1 MKKWFQKAMVSAV
14 AVVTLGLVSP
24 SHAFWEGIF
33 EGHTN
38 SKTQMEGNTSEPTT
52 LVAYAS
58 EQRTIEQIDQIDEQP
73 IDLTEIARQQA
84 YAKFGA
90 KIGPKIQEDF
100 DTLIFPKMQEAI
112 DMTVARLN
120 DEDLSN
126 LAITENPSGNY
137 SEKIFNVYNRNTHE
151 DIIRFHVRT
160 ENRPMDGFYYNF
172 HYHTYDDG
180 FVTHYDLGDIYWSK
194 NTPPKWLS

>member
-14 AVVTLGLVSP
+14 AVVTLGLISP
-24 SHAFWEGIF
+24 SHAFWEGVF
-33 EGHTN
+33 EGHSSN
-38 SKTQMEGNTSEPTT
+38 KTQIENKTAETT
-52 LVAYAS
+52 LVAYA
-58 EQRTIEQIDQIDEQP
+58 EQRQIEQIDEQP
-73 IDLTEIARQQA
+73 IDLVEEARQQA
-84 YAKFGA
+84 YTKFGT
-90 KIGPKIQEDF
+90 KIGPKIQNDF
-100 DTLIFPKMQEAI
+100 DTMIFPKIQEAI
-112 DMTVARLN
+112 DMTVARLS

-160 ENRPMDGFYYNF
+160 ENRPLEGFYYNF
-172 HYHTYDDG
+172 HYHTYDDQ
-180 FVTHYDLGDIYWSK
+180 FATHYDLGDIYWSK

>member
-14 AVVTLGLVSP
+14 AVVTLGLISP
-24 SHAFWEGIF
+24 SHAFWETVF
-33 EGHTN
+33 EGHSN
-38 SKTQMEGNTSEPTT
+38 SKTQIENKLAQTT
-52 LVAYAS
+52 LVAYA
-58 EQRTIEQIDQIDEQP
+58 EERQIEQTIDEQP
-73 IDLTEIARQQA
+73 IDLIEEARQQS
-84 YAKFGA
+84 YMKFGT
-90 KIGPKIQEDF
+90 KIGPKIQNDF
-100 DTLIFPKMQEAI
+100 DTMIFPKIQEAI

-137 SEKIFNVYNRNTHE
+137 AEKIFNVYNRNTHE

-160 ENRPMDGFYYNF
+160 ENRPLDGFYYNF
-172 HYHTYDDG
+172 HYHTYDDQ
-180 FVTHYDLGDIYWSK
+180 FATHYDLGDIYWSK